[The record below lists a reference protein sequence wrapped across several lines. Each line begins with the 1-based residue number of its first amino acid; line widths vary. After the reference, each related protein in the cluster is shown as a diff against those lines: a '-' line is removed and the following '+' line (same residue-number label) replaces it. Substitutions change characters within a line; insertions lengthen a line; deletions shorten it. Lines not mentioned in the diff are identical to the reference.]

1 MVWLGWAT
9 CAWAW
14 IFSLQSFYFAAG
26 GSVGSSAFPPALVQ
40 PVMERQPAAVAL
52 MWGTGALKVLVGL
65 LALALIAGPR
75 GWLARRLLLGVAWL
89 GSVLIAG
96 YEGLA
101 SLIQHALMVAG
112 VVPIPAGLG
121 GESARWHLWLFDPW
135 WLLGGV
141 LLGLTAWQ
149 ARYRHES

>member
-1 MVWLGWAT
+1 M
-9 CAWAW
+9 
-14 IFSLQSFYFAAG
+14 QSFYFAAG
-26 GSVGSSAFPPALVQ
+26 GSVGSSAFPPALVH
-40 PVMERQPAAVAL
+40 PVMERQPAALAL
-52 MWGTGALKVLVGL
+52 MWGTGALKVVVGL
-65 LALALIAGPR
+65 LVLALIAGPR
-75 GWLARRLLLGVAWL
+75 GWLPRRPLRWAALLGA
-89 GSVLIAG
+89 VLMAG

-149 ARYRHES
+149 ARYRHKS